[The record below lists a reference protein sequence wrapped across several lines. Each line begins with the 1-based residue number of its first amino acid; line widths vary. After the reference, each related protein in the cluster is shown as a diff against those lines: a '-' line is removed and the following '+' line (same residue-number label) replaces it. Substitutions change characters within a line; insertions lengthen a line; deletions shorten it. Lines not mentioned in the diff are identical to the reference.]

1 MTATLT
7 SKGEIAIPREFLD
20 SAGIKP
26 GDQIELELGD
36 HEIVMRRPRR
46 GAVDLDRMRS
56 ALGCAKDAMPGIT
69 AAQWLDETRGAVELM
84 PET

>member
-7 SKGEIAIPREFLD
+7 AQGEIAIPREFLD

-26 GDQIELELGD
+26 GDQIELELD
-36 HEIVMRRPRR
+36 NHEIVMRRLRKR
-46 GAVDLDRMRS
+46 TVDLAGMRS

-69 AAQWLDETRGAVELM
+69 AAQWLDETRGPVEL
-84 PET
+84 PPAS